1 MEASKASD
9 ARDATLLAEHF
20 NESKRRLPGPAYYR
34 VLRWIHEILDP
45 ANYVEIG
52 VHKGI
57 SLEQAGDDT
66 PTIGIDPA
74 PSIEHN
80 LSPAATI
87 YEMTSDDFFAEYDV
101 HELLDGPV
109 ELAFIDGL
117 HLFEQVLRDF
127 VNLERCS
134 TAETVIILH
143 DCLPLNQVTAA
154 RDRTTDFY
162 CGDVWKAT
170 MALRRRRPG
179 LDMVIVPT
187 APTGLCL
194 VRGLD
199 SGNRRF
205 PEELAEIEREYLDLD
220 FDHYLAHRG
229 ELPPAIE
236 NDRAAVS
243 DWLTESPAT

>member
-1 MEASKASD
+1 M
-9 ARDATLLAEHF
+9 
-20 NESKRRLPGPAYYR
+20 
-34 VLRWIHEILDP
+34 
-45 ANYVEIG
+45 
-52 VHKGI
+52 
-57 SLEQAGDDT
+57 
-66 PTIGIDPA
+66 
-74 PSIEHN
+74 
-80 LSPAATI
+80 
-87 YEMTSDDFFAEYDV
+87 
-101 HELLDGPV
+101 

-117 HLFEQVLRDF
+117 HLFEQVLHDF
-127 VNLERCS
+127 VNLERYS

-154 RDRTTDFY
+154 RERTTDFY

-170 MALRRRRPG
+170 LALRRRRPD

-199 SGNRRF
+199 SDNRRF
-205 PEELAEIEREYLDLD
+205 PEELPQIETEYLDLD
-220 FDHYLAHRG
+220 FDHYLAHRE

-243 DWLTESPAT
+243 DWLTEGSALVVARAAVAWRRECARPRRTPRDANSRARPRVFAKRACWFAPRSESRSKPNRSTTAATSSASSGTSSQSKSSPSCRSGSRRRSS